1 MSPIFCNKGH
11 ENPTSSLFCQTCGE
25 KLSPPPSKLM
35 LSVGEVL
42 EGRYKIAQQI
52 GQGGFGR
59 TYLCENLNRFNEPCV
74 LKEFAPQVQGVYA
87 LNKAKT
93 LFEREANVLHQLT
106 HPQIPRF
113 RELFQVNSGGGGL
126 FLVQDYVAGPTYR
139 YLLGQRMVKNENFSE
154 AEVRKFLLDVLP
166 VLEYIHSLGVI
177 HRDIAPDNLILR
189 SSDNLPVLIDF
200 GGVKQ
205 LAVNAEIQAIG
216 GTDLP
221 TCLGK
226 VGYAPHEQLQ
236 RGQTYPHSDLYAL
249 AATALVLATGKEPT
263 SLIDPQNLQWNWRN
277 HVTLDPK
284 FGEVLDRMLHPN
296 ITARFQTATEA
307 LTALR
312 SIGATKG
319 SPIGVPGSN
328 TGVGTV
334 VISPNGQ
341 KQQGQPQ
348 RGHGPV
354 TAPSSGQGELWPIL
368 KRSWLALA
376 GVAVLGTG
384 AWGAYNMISGSKSGT
399 NTTTPTTSPTIV
411 ESPASSTA
419 ATTSP
424 SPSEQS
430 SSTPES
436 SAASQPPKAA
446 TDNNGGASDSA
457 PQTLRERR
465 PNSQS
470 RANTDRS
477 TGSTARRSATPS
489 PKESPKAEIAT
500 SSRSAQTEA
509 PKPPKAPTIPQSEVD
524 TSIDRE
530 ETPNPSS
537 RSRGTTEETPAR
549 TQRSRS
555 SSNRPS
561 SSSESNNEPSSTPRR
576 SRTSSSESSSTPRQ
590 SRNSGESSAPSR
602 PRRSSTDSDNG
613 GSSPRTARES
623 NNNNSNRSRSSSE
636 TPRSSGNSGSSSTK
650 PSEEPLF

>member
-1 MSPIFCNKGH
+1 
-11 ENPTSSLFCQTCGE
+11 
-25 KLSPPPSKLM
+25 M

-42 EGRYKIAQQI
+42 EGRYRVAQQI

-93 LFEREANVLHQLT
+93 LFEREANVMHQLT

-139 YLLGQRMVKNENFSE
+139 YLLGQRMVNNENFSE
-154 AEVRKFLLDVLP
+154 EEVRKFLLDVLP

-236 RGQTYPHSDLYAL
+236 RGHTYPHSDLYAL

-296 ITARFQTATEA
+296 TSARFQTATEA
-307 LTALR
+307 LAALQ
-312 SIGATKG
+312 SL
-319 SPIGVPGSN
+319 GVTGSN

-334 VISPNGQ
+334 VISPGG
-341 KQQGQPQ
+341 KQQKGQQQ
-348 RGHGPV
+348 RVPGPV
-354 TAPSSGQGELWPIL
+354 KVPSSSSGELWPIL

-384 AWGAYNMISGSKSGT
+384 AWGVHNMFSKSGT
-399 NTTTPTTSPTIV
+399 NTTTPTTITSPTV
-411 ESPASSTA
+411 VGSPASSTA
-419 ATTSP
+419 TTTSP

-430 SSTPES
+430 SITPSSVAASTPQT
-436 SAASQPPKAA
+436 AS
-446 TDNNGGASDSA
+446 TDNQSSNGGSD
-457 PQTLRERR
+457 RR
-465 PNSQS
+465 TNSQS

-477 TGSTARRSATPS
+477 TGSTARRAATPARR
-489 PKESPKAEIAT
+489 ESPKSEVAT
-500 SSRSAQTEA
+500 SSRNSQTEA
-509 PKPPKAPTIPQSEVD
+509 PKTPKAPTTPEAETDTGGDRSE
-524 TSIDRE
+524 T
-530 ETPNPSS
+530 TAPSS
-537 RSRGTTEETPAR
+537 RSRRTTEDPPAQP
-549 TQRSRS
+549 QRSRS
-555 SSNRPS
+555 SNNRPS

-576 SRTSSSESSSTPRQ
+576 SRTSSNNSGEASSTPRR
-590 SRNSGESSAPSR
+590 SRDNSGESSAPSR
-602 PRRSSTDSDNG
+602 SRRSTPDADNG
-613 GSSPRTARES
+613 GSSQRTARES
-623 NNNNSNRSRSSSE
+623 NNNRARGTSE
-636 TPRSSGNSGSSSTK
+636 TPRSSGNSGASSAK
-650 PSEEPLF
+650 PSADPLF

>member
-1 MSPIFCNKGH
+1 MSSIFCNKGH
-11 ENPTSSLFCQTCGE
+11 ENPSGGLFCQSCGE
-25 KLSPPPSKLM
+25 KLSPLPNKLM

-42 EGRYKIAQQI
+42 EGRYRIAQQI

-93 LFEREANVLHQLT
+93 LFEREANVLHKLT
-106 HPQIPRF
+106 HSQIPRF

-126 FLVQDYVAGPTYR
+126 FLVQDYVAGSTYR
-139 YLLGQRMVKNENFSE
+139 YILGQRMAQNEKFSE
-154 AEVRKFLLDVLP
+154 EEVRKFLLDVLP

-205 LAVNAEIQAIG
+205 LAVNAEIQAVG

-277 HVTLDPK
+277 HVALDPQ

-307 LTALR
+307 LAALR
-312 SIGATKG
+312 SIKVAQV
-319 SPIGVPGSN
+319 SPIGGLSSN

-334 VISPNGQ
+334 VISPGGQ
-341 KQQGQPQ
+341 KQKGQPQ
-348 RGHGPV
+348 RGSGPV
-354 TAPSSGQGELWPIL
+354 MAPSSSQGELWPIL

-384 AWGAYNMISGSKSGT
+384 AWGAYNMFSGSKSGT
-399 NTTTPTTSPTIV
+399 NTATPTTSPTVV

-419 ATTSP
+419 VTTSP
-424 SPSEQS
+424 LPREES
-430 SSTPES
+430 SSRESTPES
-436 SAASQPPKAA
+436 AAASQSSKAA
-446 TDNNGGASDSA
+446 RDSKGDGDSA

-470 RANTDRS
+470 AAN
-477 TGSTARRSATPS
+477 TGSTVRGSVAPS
-489 PKESPKAEIAT
+489 RQESPKAEVAT
-500 SSRSAQTEA
+500 SSRSTQTAA
-509 PKPPKAPTIPQSEVD
+509 PKPPKAPTAPQPE
-524 TSIDRE
+524 TSDDKE
-530 ETPNPSS
+530 EAPATSNGAPE
-537 RSRGTTEETPAR
+537 TTEETPVAP
-549 TQRSRS
+549 QRSRS
-555 SSNRPS
+555 
-561 SSSESNNEPSSTPRR
+561 EFNNKPSSTPRR
-576 SRTSSSESSSTPRQ
+576 SRPSSGESSST
-590 SRNSGESSAPSR
+590 SSR
-602 PRRSSTDSDNG
+602 PRRSATDSDNG
-613 GSSPRTARES
+613 GSSQRTARES
-623 NNNNSNRSRSSSE
+623 NSNRSRSVGSTESRSSGAA
-636 TPRSSGNSGSSSTK
+636 PRSSSSSSGSSSTK

>member
-11 ENPTSSLFCQTCGE
+11 ENPTGSLFCQTCGE
-25 KLSPPPSKLM
+25 KLSPPPAKLM

-42 EGRYKIAQQI
+42 EGRYRIAQQI

-139 YLLGQRMVKNENFSE
+139 YLLGQRMVNNETFSE

-296 ITARFQTATEA
+296 TSARFQTATEA
-307 LTALR
+307 IAALQ
-312 SIGATKG
+312 SIGVTKG
-319 SPIGVPGSN
+319 SPVGN
-328 TGVGTV
+328 TGIGTV
-334 VISPNGQ
+334 MISPNGQ
-341 KQQGQPQ
+341 QKGQQQG
-348 RGHGPV
+348 GSGPV
-354 TAPSSGQGELWPIL
+354 KAPSGGQGEELWPIL

-376 GVAVLGTG
+376 GVALVGTG
-384 AWGAYNMISGSKSGT
+384 GWAAYKAFSGSTSGT
-399 NTTTPTTSPTIV
+399 DPATPTTTTNPSAV
-411 ESPASSTA
+411 ESPASSA
-419 ATTSP
+419 
-424 SPSEQS
+424 
-430 SSTPES
+430 
-436 SAASQPPKAA
+436 
-446 TDNNGGASDSA
+446 
-457 PQTLRERR
+457 
-465 PNSQS
+465 
-470 RANTDRS
+470 
-477 TGSTARRSATPS
+477 SATPS
-489 PKESPKAEIAT
+489 SSPSERSTGTAPESSTASMTQEAAPDNSSGNGGNNRRANYPSRDNSNGTTRRSPKSEVAT
-500 SSRSAQTEA
+500 SSRNTQREASAT
-509 PKPPKAPTIPQSEVD
+509 PKAPATPKPEVESD
-524 TSIDRE
+524 ADN
-530 ETPNPSS
+530 NPTAPS
-537 RSRGTTEETPAR
+537 RSSPPTDNTPA
-549 TQRSRS
+549 TPQRSRS
-555 SSNRPS
+555 SSNRQS
-561 SSSESNNEPSSTPRR
+561 SSNESDNTPSSTPRR
-576 SRTSSSESSSTPRQ
+576 PSR
-590 SRNSGESSAPSR
+590 SRNSDTPRRPSSSSGEFITPSPASRSSAASTPSR
-602 PRRSSTDSDNG
+602 SRRSTENTDNE
-613 GSSPRTARES
+613 GSSQRTARES
-623 NNNNSNRSRSSSE
+623 NNNRSRSSSSA
-636 TPRSSGNSGSSSTK
+636 PRSSGSSGSSSTK

>member
-11 ENPTSSLFCQTCGE
+11 ENPVSSLFCQTCGE
-25 KLSPPPSKLM
+25 KLSPPPAKLV
-35 LSVGEVL
+35 LSGGEIL
-42 EGRYKIAQQI
+42 EGRYKIVQQI

-59 TYLCENLNRFNEPCV
+59 TYLCENLNRFKEPCV

-126 FLVQDYVAGPTYR
+126 FLVQDYVSGPTYR
-139 YLLGQRMVKNENFSE
+139 HLLGQRMVKNENFSE
-154 AEVRKFLLDVLP
+154 EEVRKFLLDVLP

-189 SSDNLPVLIDF
+189 NSDSLPVLIDF

-296 ITARFQTATEA
+296 TSARFQTATEA
-307 LTALR
+307 LAALK
-312 SIGATKG
+312 SIGVTKG
-319 SPIGVPGSN
+319 SIGVPGGK
-328 TGVGTV
+328 TGIATV

-341 KQQGQPQ
+341 KQKGPQ
-348 RGHGPV
+348 QQGPV
-354 TAPSSGQGELWPIL
+354 TVPPNSQGELWPIL

-384 AWGAYNMISGSKSGT
+384 AWGAYNMFTGSKSGT
-399 NTTTPTTSPTIV
+399 TTPSPTV
-411 ESPASSTA
+411 VGSPTSSTA
-419 ATTSP
+419 TTTSP
-424 SPSEQS
+424 SPSEKS
-430 SSTPES
+430 SSETTPAS
-436 SAASQPPKAA
+436 SAASQPQTTSTENSSA
-446 TDNNGGASDSA
+446 GSDSA

-465 PNSQS
+465 TNSQS
-470 RANTDRS
+470 RANTDRA
-477 TGSTARRSATPS
+477 TGSNARRSAAPARR
-489 PKESPKAEIAT
+489 ESPKSEVAT
-500 SSRSAQTEA
+500 SSSNSQTEA
-509 PKPPKAPTIPQSEVD
+509 PKTPKAPTTPQSETD
-524 TSIDRE
+524 TE
-530 ETPNPSS
+530 ETPAASS
-537 RSRGTTEETPAR
+537 RPRSTTEATPAR

-555 SSNRPS
+555 NRPS
-561 SSSESNNEPSSTPRR
+561 SSSESITEPSSTPRR
-576 SRTSSSESSSTPRQ
+576 SRSSSGESSTPRQ
-590 SRNSGESSAPSR
+590 SRDSSGESSTPSR
-602 PRRSSTDSDNG
+602 ARRSTEDSNSG
-613 GSSPRTARES
+613 GSAPRTARES
-623 NNNNSNRSRSSSE
+623 NNNNRSRGAST
-636 TPRSSGNSGSSSTK
+636 TPRSSGNSGASSTK
-650 PSEEPLF
+650 PAEEPLF